1 MKKIIKIILKD
12 LKTFALQKTV
22 VLIILIISLIATSYS
37 FSFFIS
43 NSMHMAKIVN
53 EYRNPS
59 TKYYIGNKQGIKKEE
74 IEKLVEWLKER
85 ELQDTIINV
94 YSNIEKNYYNYY
106 NIEINEI
113 EENRTIDGD
122 SVSGNLTVFS
132 DGHASYNIIV
142 GSNNNQSKRVSFVGK
157 TITKDDLDN
166 KSNYVMIEY
175 VDQNAHNT
183 PFIINK
189 EIEVRGKKYIVKAID
204 RIDITN
210 EIIKYSNIEN
220 YKNIQ
225 AITSVMI
232 PISTFIDN
240 YNIYAMDLKIS
251 DNLTI
256 TDRNMIAQFLKENFK
271 SSEIQE
277 PIRTEDVNME
287 DVSQNIILFTLLIIL
302 ALINIIALFTY
313 WIDKNWRTYMIYR
326 ICGASS
332 LNIYL
337 IVTIEAILIGLLAVI
352 TGSIIYY
359 LTTPLLSLIYISYVL
374 DIKEML
380 LIQGIILLIIL
391 LNTSL
396 KAVKISKVNPKYIE
410 RRE

>member
-1 MKKIIKIILKD
+1 MKKIIKIVLKD

-43 NSMHMAKIVN
+43 NSMHMARIVN

-59 TKYYIGNKQGIKKEE
+59 TKYYIGNKQGIKKKE
-74 IEKLVEWLKER
+74 IEKLEEWLKEK

-94 YSNIEKNYYNYY
+94 YSNIEKNYYN
-106 NIEINEI
+106 IGTNEI
-113 EENRTIDGD
+113 EENRTVDGD
-122 SVSGNLTVFS
+122 SVSGNLTVSS

-175 VDQNAHNT
+175 VNQNAHDT

-204 RIDITN
+204 RIYITN
-210 EIIKYSNIEN
+210 DIIKYSNIDD

-225 AITSVMI
+225 AITPVMI

-240 YNIYAMDLKIS
+240 YNIYAIDLKIS

-256 TDRNMIAQFLKENFK
+256 SDRNMIAQFLKENFK
-271 SSEIQE
+271 DSEIQE
-277 PIRTEDVNME
+277 PIRIEDVSIE
-287 DVSQNIILFTLLIIL
+287 DVSQNILLFTLLIIL

-337 IVTIEAILIGLLAVI
+337 IVIIEAILIGLLAI
-352 TGSIIYY
+352 TTGSIIYY
-359 LTTPLLSLIYISYVL
+359 LTTPLLNLIYISYVL
-374 DIKEML
+374 DIKEMF
-380 LIQGIILLIIL
+380 LIQGIILLVIL
-391 LNTSL
+391 LNTSF
-396 KAVKISKVNPKYIE
+396 KAAKISKVNPKYIE
-410 RRE
+410 RRG